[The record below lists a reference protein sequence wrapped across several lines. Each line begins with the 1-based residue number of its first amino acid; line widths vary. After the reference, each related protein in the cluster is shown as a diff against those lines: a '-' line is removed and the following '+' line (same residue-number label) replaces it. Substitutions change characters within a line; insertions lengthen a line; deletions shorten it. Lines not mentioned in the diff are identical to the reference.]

1 MIRPSSPL
9 TSSSTKG
16 LLILSE
22 QKVER
27 YSWLSPAVRRMQ
39 AWLEKSEAVIAP
51 AREKYTAF
59 ETGSRLVEELL
70 EQTEAEL
77 RRSKSEIDSSWGWS
91 RSETLPKINSLAR
104 AFVREKNHWER
115 LRERNWAEYDIH
127 RAVATCENLITF
139 CEGVLLDLA
148 QTMENI
154 HPKQDQLAGKT
165 ESVML
170 LLDQNGSS
178 LSTSDRLEI
187 RSLVGMARETPDYE
201 FANRL
206 LDYAETMAMNRANPS
221 TRNEITNILQSHQET
236 EEDQAGRSSR

>member
-1 MIRPSSPL
+1 MNRPDREAL
-9 TSSSTKG
+9 
-16 LLILSE
+16 
-22 QKVER
+22 
-27 YSWLSPAVRRMQ
+27 VRQ
-39 AWLEKSEAVIAP
+39 
-51 AREKYTAF
+51 
-59 ETGSRLVEELL
+59 LL

-91 RSETLPKINSLAR
+91 RNEILPKIDSLAR

-127 RAVATCENLITF
+127 RAVATCENLITL
-139 CEGVLLDLA
+139 CEGVIQDLA

-165 ESVML
+165 EAVRL

-178 LSTSDRLEI
+178 LSTSDRLNI

-206 LDYAETMAMNRANPS
+206 LDYAETVAKNRANVQ
-221 TRNEITNILQSHQET
+221 TRNEIMNILQSHQET
-236 EEDQAGRSSR
+236 VEDQGGHASR